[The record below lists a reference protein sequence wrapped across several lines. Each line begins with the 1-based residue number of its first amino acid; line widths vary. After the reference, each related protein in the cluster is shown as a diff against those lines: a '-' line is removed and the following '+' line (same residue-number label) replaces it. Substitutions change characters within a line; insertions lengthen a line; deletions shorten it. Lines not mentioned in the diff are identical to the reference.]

1 MILPPTAHNKA
12 FWPSKKESASVG
24 SDPAVQRARAESGT
38 SSNASPRS
46 SSPFSSYAAGFGAGA
61 GGVMTPQS
69 PLAGSGG
76 FGASYAAGAQ
86 QFQATVDV
94 LKADHLKAARSS
106 VRDPEL
112 LRELEGEIERDC
124 EGLRSFLFAAQVW
137 WFYYYRCCWI
147 YTLVDWIRS

>member
-1 MILPPTAHNKA
+1 
-12 FWPSKKESASVG
+12 
-24 SDPAVQRARAESGT
+24 
-38 SSNASPRS
+38 
-46 SSPFSSYAAGFGAGA
+46 
-61 GGVMTPQS
+61 MTPQS

-112 LRELEGEIERDC
+112 LKELEGEIERDC

-137 WFYYYRCCWI
+137 VFYYYRCCWI
-147 YTLVDWIRS
+147 YTLVDWVDEKLTWFRFWDRLLMRFHHVLGIVLLE

>member
-1 MILPPTAHNKA
+1 
-12 FWPSKKESASVG
+12 
-24 SDPAVQRARAESGT
+24 
-38 SSNASPRS
+38 
-46 SSPFSSYAAGFGAGA
+46 
-61 GGVMTPQS
+61 MTPQS

-86 QFQATVDV
+86 QFRATVDV

-112 LRELEGEIERDC
+112 LKELEGEIERDC

-137 WFYYYRCCWI
+137 WFYYYRCYWI
-147 YTLVDWIRS
+147 CALDGWIRS